1 MKWKS
6 SLPSIAAVIVLW
18 ASPRAE
24 ANLGSTLA
32 QCVER
37 FGAVRATMPAVVA
50 DSDAEAARFDDGSLG
65 VIVHFKQGTA
75 WHISYAKGYISD
87 PDKRRLLKENGAT
100 GEWMPRLGELS
111 GNIFVWNN
119 RDAGMVACAVNNKSL
134 NSLEIMTRAC
144 AEAFARA
151 RAQRIEAAALTLA
164 GQAPP
169 SPPAGG
175 PTTDAEKPAAPEAA
189 PEAGPGAGP

>member
-1 MKWKS
+1 MKWNFL
-6 SLPSIAAVIVLW
+6 LPSIAVVIVAW

-24 ANLGSTLA
+24 ANLGGTLA

-37 FGAVRATMPAVVA
+37 FGPVRATMPAVVA
-50 DSDAEAARFDDGSLG
+50 ESDAEAARFDYGSFS

-75 WHISYAKGYISD
+75 WHISYAQGYISD

-100 GEWMPRLGELS
+100 GSWVPRLGELS

-119 RDAGMVACAVNNKSL
+119 RDAGMVACAVNSKSL

-144 AEAFARA
+144 SEAFARA
-151 RAQRIEAAALTLA
+151 RAQRIEAAALTIT
-164 GQAPP
+164 GQAPA
-169 SPPAGG
+169 SPPAGE
-175 PTTDAEKPAAPEAA
+175 PSAETEKPAAPEN
-189 PEAGPGAGP
+189 